1 MSTRNLLLLACLSLT
16 PCAASTTMAATPHTG
31 PDNGATADMLELD
44 DTSRLDTGVLSGL
57 DGKADTTIDA
67 LLNDNHQHAGINDN
81 QLASG
86 ATGINMLGAGVFSGS
101 NGISTI
107 IQNSGNQVL
116 IQQTTQVN
124 VLFRP

>member
-1 MSTRNLLLLACLSLT
+1 MSTRNLLLLACLTLT
-16 PCAASTTMAATPHTG
+16 PCAASTTMAATPHTTQG
-31 PDNGATADMLELD
+31 DGANTDMLELD
-44 DTSRLDTGVLSGL
+44 DTSQIDTNTLSGL

-67 LLNDNHQHAGINDN
+67 LFNDNHQQAGINDN

-86 ATGINMLGAGVFSGS
+86 VTGINMLGAGVFSGS

>member
-1 MSTRNLLLLACLSLT
+1 MSIRNLLLLACLSLT
-16 PCAASTTMAATPHTG
+16 PCAASTTIAATPHTAL
-31 PDNGATADMLELD
+31 DDDTTTDMLEFD
-44 DTSRLDTGVLSGL
+44 DTSRLDSGALSGL
-57 DGKADTTIDA
+57 DGKADTTIEA
-67 LLNDNHQHAGINDN
+67 LFNDNHQQAGINDN

-86 ATGINMLGAGVFSGS
+86 VTGINMLGAGVFSGS